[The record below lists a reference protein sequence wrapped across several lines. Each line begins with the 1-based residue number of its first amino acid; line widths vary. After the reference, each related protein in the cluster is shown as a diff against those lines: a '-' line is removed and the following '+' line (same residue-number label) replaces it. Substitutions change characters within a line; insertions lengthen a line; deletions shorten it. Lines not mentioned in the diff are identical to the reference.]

1 MSQIGNKLV
10 RKQRVVE
17 SLFKRTKKSLG
28 ESKGEYRKLSNYLEV
43 GKDKLDRSP
52 EITERQLNKLKNLKL
67 GDGGVGGDGNSGN
80 VPGPGLLGTLLFG
93 AQAVDTIRNIRNF
106 AKGIGKRFFGKNATK
121 VTGNTTAK
129 SVSNAVTKETTEK
142 VTQNLAEKGV
152 TSAAKNVT
160 KEGLEAASKT
170 VAKEGLEKVATK
182 GGSKLLAKKIPL
194 VGLVLGT
201 AFAVD
206 RAAKGDMAGA
216 AMEFLSGAASTVP
229 GWGTAASVAIDAALI
244 GKDVKEAVD
253 DASAESGDST
263 EKTSNTN
270 VSSVNGDVMNV
281 NYEPQSTMLELRR
294 FDESVNLFGEKF
306 AGTITA
312 DNFMSSID
320 QELGSASASAGIT
333 ELSGDGSLSGDG
345 TFNTGLKTGKS
356 EYIGGSADYHI
367 DSQFK
372 SSLSMEEKVKMMDQ
386 LAAGYA
392 AQGRNIE
399 FSNNAVANTIWDS
412 NASYEDKAALL
423 QRAFEAH
430 QIPRGRAIDAAGFNR
445 IDYYAPLIKDSQE
458 TAGKGRFRDSVVG
471 QDILIPTLG
480 GNAVDYSSGGNYGA
494 FVEVKDKDGNIIFR
508 TGHGDIR
515 GAKSGSV
522 PLEVEET
529 TKNDAASVTTET
541 PPTDIAKAVE
551 GQLRKVV
558 KPATSVRGKDKIVYQ
573 RFDGEQWMTG
583 TGETAAQYEYLYNT
597 QEYLRSPQGIAN
609 EGAGRPL
616 QITTPSGE
624 SMFTVP
630 STMSDS
636 TNMVSQYT
644 SYNNPSKSVN
654 NTTLISMGVMPGNKQ
669 PMVVQAPGGG
679 SSTTFIPSSDM
690 AAALNLQQVMLFN
703 KLVS

>member
-1 MSQIGNKLV
+1 MAIGNKLV
-10 RKQRVVE
+10 RKQRVVD
-17 SLFKRTKKSLG
+17 SLFKRKKKSLG
-28 ESKGEYRKLSNYLEV
+28 EAKKKYVSLSNYLERAN
-43 GKDKLDRSP
+43 DKLEGQDD
-52 EITERQLNKLKNLKL
+52 IADKDLKKLK
-67 GDGGVGGDGNSGN
+67 SGN
-80 VPGPGLLGTLLFG
+80 FQVDNKGKGTAGNVLTAILGIG
-93 AQAVDTIRNIRNF
+93 AIGAVDMVTQLASKGKKF
-106 AKGIGKRFFGKNATK
+106 AGNMFGRVKGLFVKEGAEK
-121 VTGNTTAK
+121 TAK
-129 SVSNAVTKETTEK
+129 VGTGTAVKASKT
-142 VTQNLAEKGV
+142 VTR
-152 TSAAKNVT
+152 
-160 KEGLEAASKT
+160 EGLEAAGKVVT
-170 VAKEGLEKVATK
+170 KEGTEQLAKK
-182 GGSKLLAKKIPL
+182 GTAKLLAKKLPL

-201 AFAVD
+201 TFAID

-229 GWGTAASVAIDAALI
+229 GWGTAASVAIDAGLI
-244 GKDVKEAVD
+244 AKDVKDAVD
-253 DASAESGDST
+253 NEDKGQTTTNANVSNQTSFANVEPQSSMLELKKFDSAVDEFGKLFGRDGQIVR
-263 EKTSNTN
+263 TSNTTTTTN
-270 VSSVNGDVMNV
+270 TATDSSTTQVSD
-281 NYEPQSTMLELRR
+281 
-294 FDESVNLFGEKF
+294 
-306 AGTITA
+306 GT
-312 DNFMSSID
+312 
-320 QELGSASASAGIT
+320 AS
-333 ELSGDGSLSGDG
+333 EDG

-356 EYIGGSADYHI
+356 EFIGGSADYHI

-480 GNAVDYSSGGNYGA
+480 GTSVDYSSGGNYGA

-597 QEYLRSPQGIAN
+597 QEYLRSEQGIAN

-679 SSTTFIPSSDM
+679 SSTTIIPSSDM
-690 AAALNLQQVMLFN
+690 AAALNLQQIMLFN